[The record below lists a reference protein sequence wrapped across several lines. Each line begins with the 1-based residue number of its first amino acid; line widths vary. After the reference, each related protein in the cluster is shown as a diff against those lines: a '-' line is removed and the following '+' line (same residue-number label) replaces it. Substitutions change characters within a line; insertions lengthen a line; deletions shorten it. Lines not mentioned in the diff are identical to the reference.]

1 MENKCVSFLLDL
13 DFYHQVSIYES
24 IIVNKQKIVAFLMF
38 LLLD

>member
-1 MENKCVSFLLDL
+1 MENKCVSFLDL

-24 IIVNKQKIVAFLMF
+24 IIVNKKKIVAFLMF